1 MTTDGY
7 RDMVPTTLPGRF
19 ISGVISLLAPVLM
32 SMFVVVLARRFS
44 DIYSEGER
52 KNKMVKACENACK
65 RNSDLY
71 VLSFR

>member
-1 MTTDGY
+1 MTTVGY
-7 RDMVPTTLPGRF
+7 GDMVPSTLPGRF

-32 SMFVVVLARRFS
+32 SMFVVLLARRFS

-52 KNKMVKACENACK
+52 KNKMAKAYENACK

-71 VLSFR
+71 DLGFR